1 MGELLK
7 GYTRVRRCRRSC
19 TVPHRE
25 KSQHGTQK
33 IEEEGGHGKSWRQ
46 ESSREAHRLFQGDL
60 SHEEAASVFKGSL
73 TPIHSLSSQ
82 GLRWNHAGAEWR
94 AGEFYKCLPPK
105 AMGEFESLAAPFSC
119 DADTVIFTE
128 EQEALSVHFLLEGR
142 VKLTMNSSEGKRMTL
157 GFAGPG
163 EILGLAASIS
173 GCSHVITA
181 SPSTLASS
189 LLSPVHFSRLS
200 AALPGRLPE
209 FRMLVGYGV
218 QAGMRTTPDSWA
230 HVYRFDEAGNALAAM
245 ERRGSADEQGS
256 RIHCSLTHGEIGE
269 YIGVSRE
276 TISRNLADF
285 KNLALV
291 EQHGSTFLI
300 PSLRAL
306 EAYAGVADY

>member
-1 MGELLK
+1 MENPG
-7 GYTRVRRCRRSC
+7 GRSHLERHTGC
-19 TVPHRE
+19 S
-25 KSQHGTQK
+25 K
-33 IEEEGGHGKSWRQ
+33 
-46 ESSREAHRLFQGDL
+46 GDL
-60 SHEEAASVFKGSL
+60 SHDEAASVFKGSL

-181 SPSTLASS
+181 VAQYPCKLT
-189 LLSPVHFSRLS
+189 
-200 AALPGRLPE
+200 ALPRSTFLDFLLRYPVACQNSACLLGMEYKRGCAQLRILGLT
-209 FRMLVGYGV
+209 FTASTKLAMLLLQWSAEG
-218 QAGMRTTPDSWA
+218 QRT
-230 HVYRFDEAGNALAAM
+230 
-245 ERRGSADEQGS
+245 EQGS